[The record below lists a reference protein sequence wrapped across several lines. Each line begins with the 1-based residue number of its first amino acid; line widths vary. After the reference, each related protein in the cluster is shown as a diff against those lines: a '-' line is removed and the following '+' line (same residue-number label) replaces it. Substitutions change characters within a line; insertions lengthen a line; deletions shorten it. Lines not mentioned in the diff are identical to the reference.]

1 MGLSGTLP
9 DEPASV
15 QDQDQ
20 HVIEACLRGDRAAQ
34 RALYERFRS
43 DMFRVCLRYA
53 ANREDAEDYLQE
65 GFITVF
71 RDLQQFRGDGP
82 LGGWIRMVMVRASL
96 QQLRKKKMTFVDLDG
111 IPAVHENGHSS
122 SIASQLD
129 AERLTNLIQH
139 MPPGYRTVFNLYVV
153 DGYGHEEIAD
163 MLGISTST
171 SKTQLF
177 KARHW
182 MQARVPVQV
191 SKINS

>member
-1 MGLSGTLP
+1 M
-9 DEPASV
+9 

-20 HVIEACLRGDRAAQ
+20 HLIEACLRGDRAAQ
-34 RALYERFRS
+34 GALYERFRS
-43 DMFRVCLRYA
+43 DMFRICLRYA

-96 QQLRKKKMTFVDLDG
+96 QQLRKKKMTLVDLDG
-111 IPAVHENGHSS
+111 IPALAENGHSMA
-122 SIASQLD
+122 ITEHMD
-129 AERLTNLIQH
+129 AERLTRLIQQ
-139 MPPGYRTVFNLYVV
+139 MPTGYRTVFNLFVV

-163 MLGISTST
+163 MLGITAST

-182 MQARVPVQV
+182 MQARVPAHV
-191 SKINS
+191 SKMSS

>member
-1 MGLSGTLP
+1 M
-9 DEPASV
+9 

-20 HVIEACLRGDRAAQ
+20 HLIEACLQGERAAQ

-111 IPAVHENGHSS
+111 IATLSENGHSPP
-122 SIASQLD
+122 ITAQLD
-129 AERLTNLIQH
+129 AERLTGLIQQ

-153 DGYGHEEIAD
+153 DGYAHEEIAD
-163 MLGISTST
+163 MLGITTST

-182 MQARVPVQV
+182 MQARVPAHV
-191 SKINS
+191 SKMSS

>member
-1 MGLSGTLP
+1 M
-9 DEPASV
+9 

-96 QQLRKKKMTFVDLDG
+96 QQLRKRK
-111 IPAVHENGHSS
+111 
-122 SIASQLD
+122 
-129 AERLTNLIQH
+129 
-139 MPPGYRTVFNLYVV
+139 
-153 DGYGHEEIAD
+153 
-163 MLGISTST
+163 
-171 SKTQLF
+171 
-177 KARHW
+177 
-182 MQARVPVQV
+182 
-191 SKINS
+191 

>member
-1 MGLSGTLP
+1 MQ
-9 DEPASV
+9 ER
-15 QDQDQ
+15 DQ
-20 HVIEACLRGDRAAQ
+20 HLINACLNGDRAAQ

-71 RDLQQFRGDGP
+71 RDLKQFRGDGP

-111 IPAVHENGHSS
+111 IPALTENGHHTDVG
-122 SIASQLD
+122 AQMD
-129 AERLTNLIQH
+129 AERLTRLIQQ

-153 DGYGHEEIAD
+153 DGYGHEEISD
-163 MLGISTST
+163 MLGITSST
-171 SKTQLF
+171 SKTQLY

-182 MQARVPVQV
+182 MQARMPVHL
-191 SKINS
+191 SKINP

>member
-1 MGLSGTLP
+1 M
-9 DEPASV
+9 
-15 QDQDQ
+15 
-20 HVIEACLRGDRAAQ
+20 IEACLRGDRAAQ

-82 LGGWIRMVMVRASL
+82 LGGWIRMVIVRASL

-111 IPAVHENGHSS
+111 LPVVHENGHSS